1 MLRVINLATQFNKL
15 PSEILGCDDEYTAF
29 CFDEA
34 CGYIRMK
41 LEDEKVPH
49 WKEPKLYKRS
59 QGNKKLIETLRR
71 NNAQFKGR

>member
-34 CGYIRMK
+34 CGYIKMK
-41 LEDEKVPH
+41 LENKAVPH
-49 WKEPKLYKRS
+49 WIEPKAFREKD
-59 QGNKKLIETLRR
+59 NKKLIEMLKE
-71 NNAQFKGR
+71 NNAKFAGK